1 MHPGHRRGG
10 GGACAASA
18 ASSKSVAGARRRRR
32 CLPPGP
38 LGRSWRAAPCMC
50 GQEDES
56 SCPLHYPPHRR
67 PLPPPPTPTCRQ
79 GRWDVN
85 PSAAAAE
92 EAAAATSASSAAV
105 MARIPP
111 PLPPPPRRRQRRR
124 RHLFFRRGC
133 GRGVGGGHR
142 LRRRLH
148 RQQRSLRRRRQQQ
161 RRRRWRLRLLLRR
174 LQRRRQ
180 AAAGAAKAAGT
191 AETCWPTVPAPPSPP
206 APHAEA
212 TPLPFTRPKSLQLES
227 SEFNPELNCVGNE
240 ALNRTAGCS
249 GHPSLSTKERY
260 RCQQRFA
267 CLPPAILQIAK
278 VESVLQTFRIDTQ
291 TKIKSIWTFALKFFR
306 TVEYIIDD
314 FVK

>member
-1 MHPGHRRGG
+1 MAARALLCRPGRWGVHL
-10 GGACAASA
+10 ST
-18 ASSKSVAGARRRRR
+18 AGASR
-32 CLPPGP
+32 
-38 LGRSWRAAPCMC
+38 
-50 GQEDES
+50 
-56 SCPLHYPPHRR
+56 
-67 PLPPPPTPTCRQ
+67 T
-79 GRWDVN
+79 
-85 PSAAAAE
+85 AAA
-92 EAAAATSASSAAV
+92 
-105 MARIPP
+105 
-111 PLPPPPRRRQRRR
+111 PPPRRRQRRR
-124 RHLFFRRGC
+124 RHLFVRRG
-133 GRGVGGGHR
+133 GGGGVGGGHR
-142 LRRRLH
+142 LRR
-148 RQQRSLRRRRQQQ
+148 QQRSL
-161 RRRRWRLRLLLRR
+161 RRRWRLRLLLRR

-180 AAAGAAKAAGT
+180 AAVEAAGT

-278 VESVLQTFRIDTQ
+278 VESVYQTFCIDAQ
-291 TKIKSIWTFALKFFR
+291 TEIKSIWTFALKIFR
-306 TVEYIIDD
+306 IVEYIIDN